1 MLDKS
6 RTITNDGKLEQ
17 VVISGLATAVPDHCF
32 SQSDALDRACHFIP
46 KHASLAKVFERTGV
60 ERRYSCVPME
70 WYRTSRGWKE
80 SNAAYIEQALILLEK
95 VAGSAL
101 NDAGL
106 TPPEISAIV
115 LVSSTGLAIP
125 SLEALL
131 CNKMGF
137 APTVQRTPIF
147 GLGCAGGATG
157 LARAKQLAGALP
169 GSNILFLVVELAGL
183 NVSLDANNPALFVSA
198 ALFGDGAGAVVLH
211 NSGGSESGPANAL
224 LYNRPRIGETGE
236 FMWRDSEE
244 IMGWDIED
252 DGLNVILSNALP
264 SFTQRELLPVVEG
277 FLRQHQLGLD
287 DLDGFITHPGGP
299 RVMDAIE
306 RALSLKPDALRHS
319 RSTLRDYGN
328 MSAPTVLFVLQRA
341 LADGSRGRHLM
352 MSFGPA
358 FTVTFV
364 VLYL

>member
-6 RTITNDGKLEQ
+6 LPLPGETALEQ
-17 VVISGLATAVPDHCF
+17 IVISGLATAVPDYRF
-32 SQSDALDRACHFIP
+32 SQADALDRARHFIP
-46 KHASLAKVFERTGV
+46 KHASLARVFERTGV
-60 ERRYSCVPME
+60 DQRYSCVPME
-70 WYRTSRGWKE
+70 WYRTSRGWKD
-80 SNAAYIEQALILLEK
+80 SNAVYIEQALILLEK
-95 VAGSAL
+95 VAVSAL
-101 NDAGL
+101 TEAGL
-106 TPPEISAIV
+106 TPGGISAIV

-131 CNKMGF
+131 CNRMGF

-157 LARAKQLAGALP
+157 LARARQLAGALP
-169 GSNILFLVVELAGL
+169 GRNVLFLVVELAGL
-183 NVSLDANNPALFVSA
+183 NVSLDANNSSLFVSA
-198 ALFGDGAGAVVLH
+198 ALFGDGAAAAVLH
-211 NSGGSESGPANAL
+211 SSQEVGPGHSREHAHG
-224 LYNRPRIGETGE
+224 RPRIGETGE
-236 FMWRDSEE
+236 FMWRDSED
-244 IMGWDIED
+244 IMGWNIED
-252 DGLNVILSNALP
+252 DGLNVILSSALP
-264 SFTQRELLPVVEG
+264 SFTERELLPVVNG
-277 FLRQHQLGLD
+277 FLGEHDLGLD
-287 DLDGFITHPGGP
+287 DIDGYVTHPGGP

-306 RALSLKPDALRHS
+306 CALSLPPDALRHS

-341 LADGSRGRHLM
+341 LAEGCRGRHLM

>member
-1 MLDKS
+1 MLDKPLPLAGE
-6 RTITNDGKLEQ
+6 TALERI
-17 VVISGLATAVPDHCF
+17 VISGLATAVPDHRF
-32 SQSDALDRACHFIP
+32 SQADALDRARHFIP
-46 KHASLAKVFERTGV
+46 KHASLSKVFERTGV
-60 ERRYSCVPME
+60 EQRYSCVPME

-80 SNAAYIEQALILLEK
+80 SNAVYIEQALILLEK

-101 NDAGL
+101 SEAGL
-106 TPPEISAIV
+106 TPQDVSAIV

-131 CNKMGF
+131 CNRMEF

-157 LARAKQLAGALP
+157 LARARQLAACLP
-169 GSNILFLVVELAGL
+169 GRNVLFLVVELAGL
-183 NVSLDANNPALFVSA
+183 NVCLDPNNPSLFVSA
-198 ALFGDGAGAVVLH
+198 ALFGDGAAAAVLH
-211 NSGGSESGPANAL
+211 SPLEAAL
-224 LYNRPRIGETGE
+224 ERSHGFAPGLARIGETGE
-236 FMWRDSEE
+236 FMWRNSEE
-244 IMGWDIED
+244 IMGWNIED

-264 SFTQRELLPVVEG
+264 SFTARELLPVVNG
-277 FLRQHQLGLD
+277 FLEEHQLGLD
-287 DLDGFITHPGGP
+287 DLDGFVTHPGGP

-306 RALSLKPDALRHS
+306 RALSLPPDALRHS

-341 LADGSRGRHLM
+341 LAEGCRGRHLM